1 MKGNRYNVTIKSN
14 KSYTSKKPVAKEG
27 VMRVKWHC
35 VVEMDRKSTL
45 TLFVNLT
52 DKIHY
57 IYRNGGNSNVPG
69 FAFFKATES

>member
-1 MKGNRYNVTIKSN
+1 M
-14 KSYTSKKPVAKEG
+14 VAKEG

-57 IYRNGGNSNVPG
+57 IYRNGDNSNVPG

>member
-1 MKGNRYNVTIKSN
+1 
-14 KSYTSKKPVAKEG
+14 
-27 VMRVKWHC
+27 MRVKWHC